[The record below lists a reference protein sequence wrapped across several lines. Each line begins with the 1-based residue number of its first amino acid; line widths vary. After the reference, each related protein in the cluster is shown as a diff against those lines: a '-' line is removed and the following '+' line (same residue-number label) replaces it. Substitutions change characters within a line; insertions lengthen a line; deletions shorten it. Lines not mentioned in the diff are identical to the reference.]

1 VWEVIG
7 DWAELG
13 ESNWDPIND
22 LSADVSGLYGLSRQ
36 YDYVEQYEN
45 TELVNFPTG
54 IGGQPFNVAPERLL
68 NSILGFTWN
77 GVFNPSL
84 LTNLPTNEVS
94 INITGGAV
102 SLYNRMRPVPT
113 YQVTEV
119 NSELFRVAASTAT
132 RTYTAEGYA
141 NLVYSSIVNIYT
153 NVIGGSTLDTVR
165 NTNLVATTSMNCG
178 NLGIAFHGNYIDT
191 PLQRVAGDIN
201 ELTIE
206 LRDEVGEP
214 FYLTNNAIMT
224 ATFKVTYKDGGVRIE
239 EPA

>member
-1 VWEVIG
+1 M
-7 DWAELG
+7 
-13 ESNWDPIND
+13 
-22 LSADVSGLYGLSRQ
+22 SGLNGLS
-36 YDYVEQYEN
+36 EQCDFLDN
-45 TELVNFPTG
+45 TGELNVKPVFPEG
-54 IGGQPFNVAPERLL
+54 IPGQPFNPSPERLL

-77 GVFNPSL
+77 GVFVPSSL
-84 LTNLPTNEVS
+84 SNLYADAIPGKF
-94 INITGGAV
+94 I
-102 SLYNRMRPVPT
+102 SLYNRLRPVPN
-113 YQVTEV
+113 YEVTTTTTLLGDPP
-119 NSELFRVAASTAT
+119 NPPPTAT
-132 RTYTAEGYA
+132 VTTTYTAEGYA

-153 NVIGGSTLDTVR
+153 NIVSGSTLDTVR

-178 NLGIAFHGNYIDT
+178 NLGIAFNANYIDT

>member
-1 VWEVIG
+1 
-7 DWAELG
+7 
-13 ESNWDPIND
+13 
-22 LSADVSGLYGLSRQ
+22 
-36 YDYVEQYEN
+36 
-45 TELVNFPTG
+45 
-54 IGGQPFNVAPERLL
+54 
-68 NSILGFTWN
+68 
-77 GVFNPSL
+77 
-84 LTNLPTNEVS
+84 
-94 INITGGAV
+94 
-102 SLYNRMRPVPT
+102 
-113 YQVTEV
+113 
-119 NSELFRVAASTAT
+119 
-132 RTYTAEGYA
+132 
-141 NLVYSSIVNIYT
+141 VYSSIVNIYT

-178 NLGIAFHGNYIDT
+178 NLGIAFHANYVDT

>member
-1 VWEVIG
+1 
-7 DWAELG
+7 
-13 ESNWDPIND
+13 
-22 LSADVSGLYGLSRQ
+22 
-36 YDYVEQYEN
+36 
-45 TELVNFPTG
+45 
-54 IGGQPFNVAPERLL
+54 
-68 NSILGFTWN
+68 
-77 GVFNPSL
+77 
-84 LTNLPTNEVS
+84 
-94 INITGGAV
+94 
-102 SLYNRMRPVPT
+102 MRPVPT
-113 YQVTEV
+113 YDVVEQV

-224 ATFKVTYKDGGVRIE
+224 ATFKITYKDGGVRIE